1 MNNFEMIA
9 IIISVI
15 SIFISSVCFY
25 FTIKIKKRYEKLVMR
40 LGNGEP
46 LNEILKKYIEQ
57 VNEIDKKDDQ
67 IIEYF
72 NNLNAE
78 LSLAIRKVG
87 IVKYNLYN
95 TTRNDLSFAIALLD
109 RGNTGVVI
117 NSVYGIDNSNVY
129 CKRIV
134 KGTSKDKLS
143 IEEREAIKNAIENK

>member
-109 RGNTGVVI
+109 RDNTGAATLV
-117 NSVYGIDNSNVY
+117 SSM
-129 CKRIV
+129 
-134 KGTSKDKLS
+134 L
-143 IEEREAIKNAIENK
+143 

>member
-87 IVKYNLYN
+87 IVKYNL
-95 TTRNDLSFAIALLD
+95 
-109 RGNTGVVI
+109 
-117 NSVYGIDNSNVY
+117 
-129 CKRIV
+129 
-134 KGTSKDKLS
+134 
-143 IEEREAIKNAIENK
+143 

>member
-95 TTRNDLSFAIALLD
+95 TTRND
-109 RGNTGVVI
+109 
-117 NSVYGIDNSNVY
+117 
-129 CKRIV
+129 
-134 KGTSKDKLS
+134 SKFC
-143 IEEREAIKNAIENK
+143 NCFT